1 MAGLDDLRG
10 AVWSPAD
17 ACGTE
22 AEAEA
27 EGASAKGEEPGGF
40 TFAGLLE
47 VCSTTAA
54 GDGT

>member
-10 AVWSPAD
+10 AVWSPAE
-17 ACGTE
+17 ACGAE